1 MADEIP
7 PELVAQVRAAIID
20 VSRKHCAVSRDPV
33 SGALILAGLSDA
45 ETDELARLLV
55 ESELRLGADAE
66 RYHALLCKLLVAASD
81 MTRRAGQA

>member
-1 MADEIP
+1 MAEIP

-33 SGALILAGLSDA
+33 TGALVLAGLSDA

-55 ESELRLGADAE
+55 ESELGLGADRE
-66 RYHALLCKLLVAASD
+66 RYRTLAFKLFAAAAD
-81 MTRRAGQA
+81 MTRAAGQA